1 MNKRKNS
8 NEKPVRKRLSLEVK
22 KEIIAL
28 KDKGERTSDI
38 AKKFEIP
45 LSSVSTIINTTSR
58 ENVKKALLQNVNP
71 KAVSL
76 DIHKKRPILNDVDT
90 VISKY
95 IEASSERGVLLT
107 MRYIQ
112 QKATE
117 IFNYLMDPKK
127 YLYTKGG
134 FRVNEG
140 KATKE

>member
-28 KDKGERTSDI
+28 KDKGEKTSDI

-45 LSSVSTIINTTSR
+45 MSSVSTIINTTSR

-76 DIHKKRPILNDVDT
+76 DIHKKDPSLMMLIQ
-90 VISKY
+90 
-95 IEASSERGVLLT
+95 LLVST
-107 MRYIQ
+107 LRLAQ
-112 QKATE
+112 
-117 IFNYLMDPKK
+117 
-127 YLYTKGG
+127 
-134 FRVNEG
+134 NEVFY
-140 KATKE
+140 

>member
-1 MNKRKNS
+1 M
-8 NEKPVRKRLSLEVK
+8 
-22 KEIIAL
+22 
-28 KDKGERTSDI
+28 
-38 AKKFEIP
+38 
-45 LSSVSTIINTTSR
+45 
-58 ENVKKALLQNVNP
+58 LQNVNP

-127 YLYTKGG
+127 NLYSKGG

-140 KATKE
+140 KGKIWHFNAFFAELEICQLAELSHP